1 LLVRWQLETS
11 EAEGHEENEKWEH
24 LCIQKWEHS
33 DNGLGRQEC
42 VAHMSTYHD
51 TSMEKFVTIQVGG
64 NRNKFKCQ
72 CVYLKHIGVDD

>member
-1 LLVRWQLETS
+1 MLVRWQLETS
-11 EAEGHEENEKWEH
+11 EAEGHEENE
-24 LCIQKWEHS
+24 KWEHS